1 MLKNYFNFVE
11 RQAWKCNDLEEWL
24 ESTNYFERV
33 RSNVVYGHFTLAD
46 SVDLPQLA
54 LLRMFAFDVL
64 LFFDYDKVSVNVFA
78 IHEALEIL
86 VILKVDLGQKN
97 IDYVDAKSHSPFKVF
112 ILRQIIEQEFIVG
125 HLFQQMGQ
133 TFLFFL
139 LKVRDLLIAH
149 LSLRYKYPLLL
160 TEVERIIWEQSFLD
174 HSKLVFSLLL
184 LLQNVFDR
192 ATGVIQVKWV
202 VFVLKGVSNWSDLE

>member
-1 MLKNYFNFVE
+1 
-11 RQAWKCNDLEEWL
+11 
-24 ESTNYFERV
+24 
-33 RSNVVYGHFTLAD
+33 
-46 SVDLPQLA
+46 
-54 LLRMFAFDVL
+54 MFAFDVL
-64 LFFDYDKVSVNVFA
+64 LFFYYDKVSVYVFA

-97 IDYVDAKSHSPFKVF
+97 IDYVDTKSHSPFKVF

-149 LSLRYKYPLLL
+149 LSLRYKYTLLL
-160 TEVERIIWEQSFLD
+160 TEVERII
-174 HSKLVFSLLL
+174 
-184 LLQNVFDR
+184 
-192 ATGVIQVKWV
+192 
-202 VFVLKGVSNWSDLE
+202 